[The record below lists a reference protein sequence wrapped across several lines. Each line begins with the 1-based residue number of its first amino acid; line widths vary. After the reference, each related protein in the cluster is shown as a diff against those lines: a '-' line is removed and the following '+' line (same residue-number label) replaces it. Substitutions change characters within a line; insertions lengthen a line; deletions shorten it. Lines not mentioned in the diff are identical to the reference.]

1 MIVRFVEFKIL
12 FILLIFFIFKNNNIN
27 SPQSAG
33 KCISV
38 RLKSNFLKV
47 VNITYSQK
55 Y

>member
-1 MIVRFVEFKIL
+1 MIVRLVKFKTL

-27 SPQSAG
+27 SPQSAD
-33 KCISV
+33 KYISV